1 MRSLIEPLNGVRGFA
16 VLLVVLSHASYHELH
31 LIEGLDFNGLGKTGV
46 FIFFVL
52 SAFLLT
58 YGLLVKSRSVAD
70 LVAAMPR
77 YLTRRI
83 LRIYPLYLLALTA
96 SLVVSLCYAPFYVDS
111 AASLI
116 NHLLLLEGRG
126 IFWTIPVEFG
136 YYLILPI
143 IVAGLLVARK
153 RPGLVLI
160 SLILFVTLWQ
170 GLFPPDF
177 LPFTPYYLSLFLMGS
192 VAAYT
197 FYYTEQHY
205 PDIVASKLFRGLA
218 TTACA
223 LSLAAIALTAPALW
237 GYLTGREIPQNHFHY
252 NFIMFG
258 VISTVLVLGAAWSA
272 PALRRFFSSR
282 VMVYLGEISFSIY
295 VWHIFIAN
303 GLGLFPEIPG
313 PLRFALYGVLVIAL
327 AHVSHALVEKPFL
340 KMKSFRE
347 IGYWFRRP
355 KAHRAAAC

>member
-1 MRSLIEPLNGVRGFA
+1 MRSIIAPLNGVRGFA
-16 VLLVVLSHASYHELH
+16 VLLVVLSHASYHEHH
-31 LIEGLDFNGLGKTGV
+31 LIEGLNFNGLGKSGV

-58 YGLLVKSRSVAD
+58 HGLLVKSRSVAD
-70 LVAAMPR
+70 LVAAMPL
-77 YLTRRI
+77 YLTRRV

-96 SLVVSLCYAPFYVDS
+96 SLAVSLIYAPFYVDS
-111 AASLI
+111 LGSLI
-116 NHLLLLEGRG
+116 GHLLLLEGRG

-143 IVAGLLVARK
+143 VVAGLLVARK
-153 RPGLVLI
+153 RPGLVFTL
-160 SLILFVTLWQ
+160 LILFVTLWQ
-170 GLFPPDF
+170 GLFPPEF
-177 LPFTPYYLSLFLMGS
+177 LPYTPYYLSLFLMGS
-192 VAAYT
+192 VAAYA
-197 FYYTEQHY
+197 FYYTERHY
-205 PDIVASKLFRGLA
+205 PDMAASRLFRGLA

-223 LSLAAIALTAPALW
+223 LSLAAIALTAPAFW

-258 VISTVLVLGAAWSA
+258 VISTALILGAAWSA
-272 PALRRFFSSR
+272 PVLRRFFSSR

-295 VWHIFIAN
+295 IWHIFIAN

-347 IGYWFRRP
+347 IWYWHHRP
-355 KAHRAAAC
+355 KRQRAPA

>member
-77 YLTRRI
+77 YITRRI

-96 SLVVSLCYAPFYVDS
+96 SLVVSLVYAPFYVDS
-111 AASLI
+111 LASLI
-116 NHLLLLEGRG
+116 GHLLLLEGRG

-143 IVAGLLVARK
+143 VVAGLLVARK

-160 SLILFVTLWQ
+160 SLILFVALWQ
-170 GLFPPDF
+170 NLVPPVF
-177 LPFTPYYLSLFLMGS
+177 LPFTPYFLSLFLMGS

-197 FYYTEQHY
+197 YYYMEQHHA
-205 PDIVASKLFRGLA
+205 DIVVGKLFRGLA
-218 TTACA
+218 TAACV
-223 LSLAAIALTAPALW
+223 LSLLAITITTPSVW
-237 GYLTGREIPQNHFHY
+237 GHITDKEIPQNHFHY

-258 VISTVLVLGAAWSA
+258 VISTALVLGATWSV
-272 PALRRFFSSR
+272 PMLRRLFSSR
-282 VMVYLGEISFSIY
+282 IMAYLGEISFSIY
-295 VWHIFIAN
+295 IWHIFIAN

-313 PLRFALYGVLVIAL
+313 PIRFALYGVLVIAL

-347 IGYWFRRP
+347 IGHWLYRP
-355 KAHRAAAC
+355 RSQRMTPC